1 MKIIYEEE
9 NKFQYKRSP
18 DIKPWSEAEEKRTQ
32 ETSQMVIDYENAG
45 DGEWRE
51 YYDTDY
57 EEVFTQ
63 TLPCN
68 EYGIRAR
75 DNYVEA
81 TIAKEWFFYNR
92 NYDENENRVK
102 KGKKVTGSTFYT
114 VAIDGDMLDENVAGY
129 KTLADAK
136 HALELELDFMKQRET
151 WYRNN
156 K

>member
-18 DIKPWSEAEEKRTQ
+18 NIKPWSASEEKRTQ
-32 ETSQMVIDYENAG
+32 ETSRMVIDYEYAG

-57 EEVFTQ
+57 EEVFAQ
-63 TLPCN
+63 TLGD
-68 EYGIRAR
+68 EYGTRS
-75 DNYVEA
+75 NVEA
-81 TIAKEWFFYNR
+81 IITKEWFYYNR
-92 NYDENENRVK
+92 NWDENENRVK
-102 KGKKVTGSTFYT
+102 KGKRVTGSTFYS
-114 VAIDGDMLDENVAGY
+114 VAIDGNILDENVAGY

-151 WYRNN
+151 WCRNN